1 MCRQHRRVGVCFL
14 RWLVHSL
21 CHFLPL
27 SPFLS
32 LLSFAFSLFLNLPMK
47 STLAKSN
54 YNEQLH
60 MTAPPAAKI
69 RKGSTA
75 YTHTHTAVTTA
86 TSTIP
91 YLISIVTEQPPSAQ
105 FSPNL
110 LRKQYWYFP
119 TVHNEEEEGGRPGER
134 GGRRKGLSQERW
146 RRRAQQIKIILFAWF
161 SLRLPNPHLYVWVCG
176 GRRFVDTF

>member
-1 MCRQHRRVGVCFL
+1 MF
-14 RWLVHSL
+14 L
-21 CHFLPL
+21 CHLLSL

-32 LLSFAFSLFLNLPMK
+32 LLSFAFALFLNLPMK
-47 STLAKSN
+47 STLAMSN

-69 RKGSTA
+69 RQGSSAHTHTN
-75 YTHTHTAVTTA
+75 THTHTAVTTA

-119 TVHNEEEEGGRPGER
+119 TVCNEEEEGGRTGGER
-134 GGRRKGLSQERW
+134 EKEKRSKSGKMEKEGT
-146 RRRAQQIKIILFAWF
+146 ADKIVLFAWF
-161 SLRLPNPHLYVWVCG
+161 SLRLPNPHLYVWVCR